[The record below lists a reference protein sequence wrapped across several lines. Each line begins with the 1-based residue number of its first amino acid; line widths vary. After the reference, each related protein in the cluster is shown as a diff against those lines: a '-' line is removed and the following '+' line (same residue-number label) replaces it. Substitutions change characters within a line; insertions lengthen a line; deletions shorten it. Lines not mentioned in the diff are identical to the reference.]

1 MAENKNID
9 KKPES
14 NQQTQIDQLNYT
26 GSVTVRVMKKRKE
39 TARFQKHNIGLDNLF
54 KGFCYY
60 LVGSFDKTYIPQR
73 LTAYYKSA
81 EGKEEIALTNASVI
95 SSKRVV
101 SDSNDTNYT
110 AIFTAVI
117 TYNQLLNKTRHI
129 AELVMLGSGNDQ
141 TSNQLAKIAVGGK
154 EFDWD
159 GTIAEK
165 SSIIVEWKM
174 QITDP
179 TIEEVSNK

>member
-1 MAENKNID
+1 MAENKNTD
-9 KKPES
+9 KKPE
-14 NQQTQIDQLNYT
+14 NKQQTQIDQLNYT

-60 LVGSFDKTYIPQR
+60 LVGSSDKTYIPQR

-81 EGKEEIALTNASVI
+81 EGEEKIALSNASVI
-95 SSKRVV
+95 SSKRVIGGT
-101 SDSNDTNYT
+101 DNFT
-110 AIFTAVI
+110 AVFTAVI
-117 TYNQLLNKTRHI
+117 TYNQLLNTSARITK
-129 AELVMLGSGNDQ
+129 LVMLGSGNDQ
-141 TSNQLAKIAVGGK
+141 TGNQLAEIAVGGK

-159 GTIAEK
+159 GKIAEK
-165 SSIIVEWKM
+165 SSMIIEWKM
-174 QITDP
+174 QITNP